1 MSKAIQVH
9 VADSLDTIG
18 YRVVEAWR
26 RAEYDGLA
34 RDNVEVHIG
43 FESWETM
50 VRTLSPQRL
59 ELLASSSPQSGKEHP
74 SARAYAEPRL
84 LPSAS
89 GHGSAGGG

>member
-43 FESWETM
+43 FESWEMM
-50 VRTLSPQRL
+50 VRTLSPPRL
-59 ELLASSSPQSGKEHP
+59 ELLASSSPQ
-74 SARAYAEPRL
+74 RASER
-84 LPSAS
+84 SRTR
-89 GHGSAGGG
+89 